1 MRTRTGP
8 FSVYTEGAEFYD
20 VPGGDEPADVLEPF
34 AAGLVMCAGRMLAVL
49 GYRDASRYRDE
60 PFGRG
65 TPAAAATVLAL
76 LPAGCDALD
85 ATFRRNV
92 ARAFWDLSEDLAAGR
107 APVARCGAERW
118 ALMQMLDLATRVCA
132 ATDGELRAWG
142 VRLPGENESV
152 WQLHEDAWQLV
163 VDHAEYSIP
172 EARPADERADRDEDT
187 DEEEPVPEPE
197 GGWDAPRFWFSLYG
211 FVQPRDPQ
219 RGHPGWADQPGDDAP
234 IAADR
239 AAELMCLGDTTNP
252 WRTYKGR
259 GRDSSALAE
268 ILTPQAAR
276 LLAVAADELAEQGY
290 ADLFRYGD
298 RLFERLDDD
307 CEDWGWEESFL
318 GQLPPI
324 CDGQGAAWRLAMVR
338 AVEDLAADLRA
349 GRAPIPTTTAEEL
362 AFHLIVGHA
371 KEILDYLEDEEFA
384 RGYGLPTAE
393 KFTARHRQWDALS
406 EAFLQDEDVLYHYDQ
421 ELQQVVTDPEHPAN
435 KQLGIGDLRPRAW
448 FAPFGNVRPRKAARG
463 FAPEVME
470 QIAAGDP
477 DVFFAST
484 PGLVGSATPPI
495 PPAVDLP
502 KALTEEYEH
511 FVALAQHRFFSEQ
524 CAIEMAASVE
534 RLLTVFLDHPS
545 LIPGHIWPLNP
556 RVRTTGDQW
565 LLVDDQF
572 ALRGHE
578 QVWRLNADRSDVD
591 ARTWT
596 RSLLLDCAN
605 YALANYGRSEMDL
618 YRQGPPPAPLD
629 LDLSETL
636 SGRLAE
642 LGRLTT
648 LSGGLRHMLAHRGLT
663 VEALAQAAILPTDVV
678 TSWICGVVPSPA
690 QVIRCAPVLQVS
702 EDVLLEAVQ
711 GRRDTFVWPLPTPPE
726 DTVRHPAEDED
737 ESDDED
743 GPATSS
749 AADQT

>member
-1 MRTRTGP
+1 MHTLPGP
-8 FSVYTEGAEFYD
+8 FSVYTEDAEFYD
-20 VPGGDEPADVLEPF
+20 VPGGELADVLEPF

-49 GYRDASRYRDE
+49 GYRDAARYREE
-60 PFGRG
+60 PFKRG

-85 ATFRRNV
+85 AAFRRNV

-107 APVARCGAERW
+107 APIARCGAERW
-118 ALMQMLDLATRVCA
+118 ALTQMLDLATRVCA
-132 ATDGELRAWG
+132 ATDGELLAWG
-142 VRLPGENESV
+142 VQLPGENAST
-152 WQLHEDAWQLV
+152 WQLHEEAWQLV
-163 VDHAEYSIP
+163 VEHAERSIP
-172 EARPADERADRDEDT
+172 EARSGDEDSHGGEDPLT
-187 DEEEPVPEPE
+187 VPEPE
-197 GGWDAPRFWFSLYG
+197 GGWDTPRFWFSPYG

-219 RGHPGWADQPGDDAP
+219 RGHPVWADQPGGNAP

-239 AAELMCLGDTTNP
+239 ATELLRLGDTTNP
-252 WRTYKGR
+252 WHTYKGR
-259 GRDSSALAE
+259 DRYGSALAE
-268 ILTPQAAR
+268 VLTPQAAQ

-290 ADLFRYGD
+290 ADVLRYGD
-298 RLFERLDDD
+298 RLFERPDSDGK
-307 CEDWGWEESFL
+307 DWGWEESFL

-338 AVEDLAADLRA
+338 AVEDLAEDLRA

-371 KEILDYLEDEEFA
+371 KELLDYLEDEEFA
-384 RGYGLPTAE
+384 RGYGLPTADQ
-393 KFTARHRQWDALS
+393 FSARHRQWGSLS

-421 ELQQVVTDPEHPAN
+421 SLQQVVTDPEHPAN

-448 FAPFGNVRPRKAARG
+448 FAPFGNVRPRSAARG

-477 DVFFAST
+477 AAFFAST
-484 PGLVGSATPPI
+484 PGLAGTEMPPV
-495 PPAVDLP
+495 PPSVDLP

-534 RLLTVFLDHPS
+534 RLLTAFLDHPS

-591 ARTWT
+591 ARAWT
-596 RSLLLDCAN
+596 RRLLLDCAN

-618 YRQGPPPAPLD
+618 YRQRPPPAPLD
-629 LDLSETL
+629 PALAETL
-636 SGRLAE
+636 STRLAE

-648 LSGGLRHMLAHRGLT
+648 LSGILRHMLARRGLT
-663 VEALAQAAILPTDVV
+663 VEALAQAAILPTDLVE
-678 TSWICGVVPSPA
+678 SWIRGAVPSPT
-690 QVIRCAPVLQVS
+690 QIIRCAPVLQVS

-711 GRRDTFVWPLPTPPE
+711 GRRDPFVWPLPTPPE
-726 DTVRHPAEDED
+726 DTVRHPDED
-737 ESDDED
+737 EED
-743 GPATSS
+743 GPAAGTT
-749 AADQT
+749 ADQA